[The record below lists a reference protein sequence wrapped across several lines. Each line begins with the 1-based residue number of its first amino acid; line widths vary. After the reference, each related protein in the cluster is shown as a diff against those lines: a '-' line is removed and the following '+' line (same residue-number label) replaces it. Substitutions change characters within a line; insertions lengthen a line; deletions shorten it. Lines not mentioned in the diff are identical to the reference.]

1 MSTELDLSVDRASEV
16 PLGTQ
21 LIWKLRTLITTGALP
36 QATRLPGIREVA
48 EAAGVNSN
56 TVRSVFARLEEQGLL
71 VTEQGRGTF
80 VSAGAR
86 HDENL
91 AETAEAMIARAR
103 EAGIDP
109 RELAAALYVSRQ
121 LPVERAVGNPAG
133 EAATTAADDPFERR
147 SLRQQIE
154 RLELEIGRLDPLR
167 AVQRRPGEPAE
178 PRVLTAAEL
187 REVRDGLVARLDQ
200 LRRERQEWRVEAEHL
215 RAAEREEAEHAGRR
229 PWRAGIWTG
238 RAGAQVS
245 WTSA

>member
-1 MSTELDLSVDRASEV
+1 MSTGLDLSVDRASEV

-36 QATRLPGIREVA
+36 PAARLPGIREVA

-80 VSAGAR
+80 VSSGAR
-86 HDENL
+86 HDTNL
-91 AETAEAMIARAR
+91 AQTAEAMIARAR
-103 EAGIDP
+103 ESGVDP
-109 RELAAALYVSRQ
+109 RELAAALYVSPR
-121 LPVERAVGNPAG
+121 VRIDETGYD
-133 EAATTAADDPFERR
+133 EARERR
-147 SLRQQIE
+147 ALREQIE

-167 AVQRRPGEPAE
+167 AAERRPGEPAQ
-178 PRVLTAAEL
+178 PRMLSTAEL
-187 REVRDGLVARLDQ
+187 REVRDGLVARLEE
-200 LRRERQEWRVEAEHL
+200 LRHERQQWRVENEQL
-215 RAAEREEAEHAGRR
+215 LAAEREEAEREEAERASRR